1 MDRATLK
8 LYKMTD
14 NEYQGFIKSNHGR
27 KIYVRLSI
35 ENGVCQMLSC
45 FYIDRSTRPSPTLF
59 KTNRFPLE
67 DMLSVFG
74 AELDKK
80 FHSYE
85 IHNNPVMQTEE
96 FIQHIIGTQKYKIL
110 ILLKEGNTL
119 KTIFKNRMRREIY
132 MEIILNEAKSYIKEC
147 RYCDTRGDES
157 QNKITPYRLV
167 TVFFEHDNEYRAIL
181 NIVNNELECGFTDV
195 VVSESHTIKLDRPI
209 CGSI

>member
-1 MDRATLK
+1 MDRSIFK
-8 LYKMTD
+8 LYKID
-14 NEYQGFIKSNHGR
+14 GNEYQGFIKNEHGR

-59 KTNRFPLE
+59 KTKRFLLE
-67 DMLSVFG
+67 DMLSVLSTEHDRIFN
-74 AELDKK
+74 
-80 FHSYE
+80 SYE
-85 IHNNPVMQTEE
+85 IHNSPIMQTEE

-132 MEIILNEAKSYIKEC
+132 LEIILNNEKSYIKEC
-147 RYCDTRGDES
+147 RYADVRGEES
-157 QNKITPYRLV
+157 QKIVTPHRLV
-167 TVFFEHDNEYRAIL
+167 TVFFKHDNEYRAIL
-181 NIVNNELECGFTDV
+181 NIVNNELEGGFTDV